1 MNPASKLRY
10 SNFGQYKE
18 TTEMRKINGRKRDF
32 KTCGSYPS
40 SPAIYLGRNQ
50 TDL

>member
-40 SPAIYLGRNQ
+40 SPAIYMRRNQ